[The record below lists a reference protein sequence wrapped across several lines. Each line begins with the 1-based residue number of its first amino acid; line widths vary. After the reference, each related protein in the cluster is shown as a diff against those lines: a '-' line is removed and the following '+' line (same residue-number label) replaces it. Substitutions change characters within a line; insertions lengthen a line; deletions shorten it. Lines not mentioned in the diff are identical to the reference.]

1 MATLGTEKH
10 TRNDGSET
18 TTYRV
23 LFVDQSG
30 RRQTIRLGSVSKRI
44 AETTKLRVEELLAAK
59 FAGHSIQ
66 PEAAAWLAKIADV
79 IHDKLSRVGLVEP
92 RQSVKAAAA
101 VVVTLGQH
109 LETLFAGLGP
119 QKRMTRLN
127 YDRAR
132 RLLEEHFGKDRRLDS
147 IHEGD
152 ADDYK
157 AWLLA
162 PTKNRKAFAL
172 ASASVDLRR
181 ARQFFKAAVRHRLIQ
196 ANPFEEV
203 KCGSQANPS
212 RQAFVTHETIE
223 AVIAACPNND
233 WRLIFALA
241 RYAGLRIPSELE
253 DLRWSD
259 IHWDRNRMT
268 IRVPKKEHLAGH
280 ETRIVPIFAEL
291 RPHLEKA
298 FDEAD
303 DGAVY
308 VVPRARGDRN
318 LRRYAEQTIKKAG
331 VKAWPKLFQNL
342 RSSRETELMERHPA
356 HVVLAWIGHTA
367 AVARSHYLQTTDSD
381 FDRAAGP
388 IYPARY
394 PAHSTS
400 FGGRQGQSAPHES
413 REKRLHSPETAKQ
426 TVPSTGIE
434 LPRDSR
440 ENAAVADL
448 PGTLPGTPAAGDL
461 VELLRVLATLTP
473 EERQGLLSLARDLGQ
488 AKETPARRSRRS
500 RS

>member
-1 MATLGTEKH
+1 MATLGTE
-10 TRNDGSET
+10 TGARG

-23 LFVDQSG
+23 LFVDPSG
-30 RRQTIRLGSVSKRI
+30 RRQTIRLGSVSKKI
-44 AETTKLRVEELLAAK
+44 AETAKGKIEEILSAK
-59 FAGHSIQ
+59 IAGHSIQ
-66 PEAAAWLAKIADV
+66 PETAAWLGKVADV
-79 IHDKLSRVGLVEP
+79 IHERLHKAGLVEP

-101 VVVTLGQH
+101 AVVTLGQH

-162 PTKNRKAFAL
+162 PTKDRKAFAL

-223 AVIAACPNND
+223 AVIAACPDND

-241 RYAGLRIPSELE
+241 RYAGLRIPSELD

-280 ETRIVPIFAEL
+280 EERIVPIFAEL

-298 FDEAD
+298 FDEAE
-303 DGAVY
+303 DGAIY

-331 VKAWPKLFQNL
+331 VKAWPKLFVNL
-342 RSSRETELMERHPA
+342 RSSRETELMQKHPA

-367 AVARSHYLQTTDSD
+367 KVARSHYLQTTDSD
-381 FDRAAGP
+381 FDLAAQTPAQIPAQSTP
-388 IYPARY
+388 INGHVEPSGL
-394 PAHSTS
+394 H
-400 FGGRQGQSAPHES
+400 QS
-413 REKRLHSPETAKQ
+413 REKRLHSPENAKQ
-426 TVPSTGIE
+426 KVPPAGIE
-434 LPRDSR
+434 
-440 ENAAVADL
+440 
-448 PGTLPGTPAAGDL
+448 PA
-461 VELLRVLATLTP
+461 T
-473 EERQGLLSLARDLGQ
+473 
-488 AKETPARRSRRS
+488 
-500 RS
+500 

>member
-1 MATLGTEKH
+1 MATLGTETH
-10 TRNDGSET
+10 TRQDGTET

-23 LFVDQSG
+23 LFVDPAG
-30 RRQTIRLGSVSKRI
+30 RRQTIRLGSVSKKI
-44 AETTKLRVEELLAAK
+44 AEAAK
-59 FAGHSIQ
+59 AKIEEILSAKIAVHSIQ
-66 PEAAAWLAKIADV
+66 PETATWLAKIADV
-79 IHDKLSRVGLVEP
+79 IHEKLSRVGLVEP
-92 RQSVKAAAA
+92 RQTVEK

-162 PTKNRKAFAL
+162 PTEDRKAFAL

-241 RYAGLRIPSELE
+241 RYAGLRIPSELD

-268 IRVPKKEHLAGH
+268 IRVPTKEHLAGH
-280 ETRIVPIFAEL
+280 EERIVQIFAEL

-298 FDEAD
+298 FDEAE

-331 VKAWPKLFQNL
+331 VKAWPKLFVNL
-342 RSSRETELMERHPA
+342 RSSRETELMQAHPA

-367 AVARSHYLQTTDSD
+367 KVARSHYLQLTDSD
-381 FDRAAGP
+381 FDQAAS
-388 IYPARY
+388 Y
-394 PAHSTS
+394 PAHYPAQSTLPNALPEPS
-400 FGGRQGQSAPHES
+400 GLHQS
-413 REKRLHSPETAKQ
+413 REKRLHSPKNAKQ
-426 TVPSTGIE
+426 KIPPAGIE
-434 LPRDSR
+434 LSHDTRR
-440 ENAAVADL
+440 KAILADP
-448 PGTLPGTPAAGDL
+448 PGTLPGTPAAGEL
-461 VELLRVLATLTP
+461 VELLRVLAALTP
-473 EERQGLLSLARDLGQ
+473 EERQGLLALARELGQ
-488 AKETPARRSRRS
+488 SKEPPARRSRRS

>member
-92 RQSVKAAAA
+92 RQSVKAA

-280 ETRIVPIFAEL
+280 EERIVPIFAEL
-291 RPHLEKA
+291 RPHLAKA

-331 VKAWPKLFQNL
+331 VKAWPKLFVNL
-342 RSSRETELMERHPA
+342 RSSRETELMQTHPA

-367 AVARSHYLQTTDSD
+367 KVARSHYLQLTDSD
-381 FDRAAGP
+381 FDQAAS
-388 IYPARY
+388 Y
-394 PAHSTS
+394 PAHYPAQSTLS
-400 FGGRQGQSAPHES
+400 NALPEPSGLRHS
-413 REKRLHSPETAKQ
+413 REKRLHSPETAKR
-426 TVPSTGIE
+426 TVPPAGIE
-434 LPRDSR
+434 
-440 ENAAVADL
+440 
-448 PGTLPGTPAAGDL
+448 PA
-461 VELLRVLATLTP
+461 T
-473 EERQGLLSLARDLGQ
+473 
-488 AKETPARRSRRS
+488 
-500 RS
+500 